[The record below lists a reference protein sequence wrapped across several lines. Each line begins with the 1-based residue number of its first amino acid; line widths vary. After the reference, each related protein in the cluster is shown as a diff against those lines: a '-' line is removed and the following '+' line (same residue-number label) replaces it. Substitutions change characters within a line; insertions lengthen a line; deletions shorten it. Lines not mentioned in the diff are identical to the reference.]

1 MTPGIIHSATDDLS
15 QPSGASAS
23 ADRGVAWALL
33 LLVMLGTSWGWWSL
47 LHSPVRNV
55 AERPARSVALK
66 LDVNTAT
73 VGELCALPGVGETL
87 AERIVE
93 HRKKRGGLR
102 NVEQLLAVQGMG
114 QRTLENVREFVWCS
128 EPGWV
133 SGAAGRGDDDRK

>member
-1 MTPGIIHSATDDLS
+1 MTDQALSNATDDPL

-23 ADRGVAWALL
+23 ADRGVAWALFL
-33 LLVMLGTSWGWWSL
+33 MVMLGTSWGWWSFR
-47 LHSPVRNV
+47 HSPAHGV
-55 AERPARSVALK
+55 AELLARSVALK
-66 LDVNTAT
+66 LDVNTAS

-114 QRTLENVREFVWCS
+114 LRTFESLRGFVWCS

>member
-1 MTPGIIHSATDDLS
+1 MTHGSFDSSTDAEIEPLGS
-15 QPSGASAS
+15 SAS
-23 ADRGVAWALL
+23 ADRGWASMLFVMV
-33 LLVMLGTSWGWWSL
+33 LVGTSWGWWSL
-47 LHSPVRNV
+47 RHLPASSV
-55 AERPARSVALK
+55 AELPARSVTLR

-114 QRTLENVREFVWCS
+114 QRTLENVRELVWCS

-133 SGAAGRGDDDRK
+133 SSAAGRSSDERK

>member
-1 MTPGIIHSATDDLS
+1 MSDEANNSETDDLS

-33 LLVMLGTSWGWWSL
+33 LMVMFGTSWGWWSL
-47 LHSPVRNV
+47 LHSPARSV
-55 AERPARSVALK
+55 AELPARSVALK

-133 SGAAGRGDDDRK
+133 SGAAGRNTDEGK